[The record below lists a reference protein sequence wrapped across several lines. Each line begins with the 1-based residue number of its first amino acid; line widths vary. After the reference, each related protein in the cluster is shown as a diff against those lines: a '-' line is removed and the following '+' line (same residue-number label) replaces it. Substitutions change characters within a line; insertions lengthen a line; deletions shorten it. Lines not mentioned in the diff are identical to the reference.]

1 MVKRARFDGDAF
13 FAALDGGASSPMHLE
28 ASS

>member
-13 FAALDGGASSPMHLE
+13 FAALDGGGKLANALGSE
-28 ASS
+28 